1 MVFRFEGINNEGSTG
16 YGLTEDF
23 QVKETQR
30 EREREN

>member
-23 QVKETQR
+23 RVKETQR
-30 EREREN
+30 EREN